1 MTQKLLFQFNNLL
14 LFPQPFFH
22 NFVIFFIANDH
33 GHAVEVIFRILVSSG
48 FAKAELVLYDYL
60 SWLWDGAL
68 FMQEMVFYREEGMER
83 LKYFHLF
90 FQDFWIVFH
99 FNFLILVIADEGA
112 HEKLVVVIPV
122 VNLFIIYR
130 FYLDSQHIKTLFI
143 LSFYFLISP

>member
-1 MTQKLLFQFNNLL
+1 M
-14 LFPQPFFH
+14 
-22 NFVIFFIANDH
+22 IFFIANDH
-33 GHAVEVIFRILVSSG
+33 GHAVEVIFRFLVSSG
-48 FAKAELVLYDYL
+48 FTKAELVLYDNL
-60 SWLWDGAL
+60 SWFWDGAL